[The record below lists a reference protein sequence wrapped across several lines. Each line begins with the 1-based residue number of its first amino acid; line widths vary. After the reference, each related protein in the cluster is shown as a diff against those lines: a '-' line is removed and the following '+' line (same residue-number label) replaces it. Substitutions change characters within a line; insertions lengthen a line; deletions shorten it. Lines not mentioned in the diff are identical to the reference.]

1 LPTPARHRA
10 LRVAREGFFVYY
22 YCSRSIS
29 TIDRLDETAH
39 ESGSV
44 RAIHLNRVTSFNM
57 NTTTRIAVVT
67 GTNRGLGLETCR
79 QLAAQGIRV
88 MMTSRSEEKGRQTA
102 ERLQAEGL
110 DVVFFPLD
118 VTDPDGPMRLSAYVR
133 ETFGRLDILVNNA
146 GIFPDPWGTEVSS
159 VFRAD
164 VATVRAAMETNTYGA
179 LRLMQ
184 ALIPLMQGSGN
195 VVNVSS
201 GMGQLSDMN
210 GCCPGYRL
218 SKSGLNALTRIFAD
232 ELRDTGVK
240 INSVCPGWV
249 RTDMGGS
256 NAERSVEQG
265 AQGIVWAATLDE
277 SGPSGGFFRDG
288 KAIPW

>member
-1 LPTPARHRA
+1 M
-10 LRVAREGFFVYY
+10 
-22 YCSRSIS
+22 S
-29 TIDRLDETAH
+29 
-39 ESGSV
+39 
-44 RAIHLNRVTSFNM
+44 
-57 NTTTRIAVVT
+57 TTTRIAVVT
-67 GTNRGLGLETCR
+67 GTNRGLGLETSR
-79 QLAAQGIRV
+79 QLASRGIRV
-88 MMTSRSEEKGRQTA
+88 ILTSRTEQKGRQA
-102 ERLQAEGL
+102 KERLQAEGL
-110 DVVFFPLD
+110 DVTYFPLD
-118 VTDPDGPMRLSAYVR
+118 VTDPDGPMRLATYVR

-146 GIFPDPWGTEVSS
+146 GIFPDPWGAEASS

-164 VATVRAAMETNTYGA
+164 IASVRAAMETNTYGP

-184 ALIPLMQGSGN
+184 ALIPLMQGRGN

-210 GCCPGYRL
+210 GGCPGYRL
-218 SKSGLNALTRIFAD
+218 SKTGLNALTRIFAD
-232 ELRDTGVK
+232 ELQDTGVK
-240 INSVCPGWV
+240 INAVCPGWV

-256 NAERSVEQG
+256 NAERSIEQG